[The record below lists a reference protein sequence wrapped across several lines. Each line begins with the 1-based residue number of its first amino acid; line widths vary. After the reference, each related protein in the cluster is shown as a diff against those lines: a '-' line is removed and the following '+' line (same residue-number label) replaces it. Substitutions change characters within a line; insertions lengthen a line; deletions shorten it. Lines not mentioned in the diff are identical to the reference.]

1 MRASRRGGWR
11 DLNVTVLRGR
21 LPAVNIIQNFDGTN
35 KDGLGRRYVRPLFT
49 QISIDRCAVI
59 YLRHSLGA
67 CHGLGNGEEMR
78 QRRHVR

>member
-1 MRASRRGGWR
+1 MRACWRSSWR

-21 LPAVNIIQNFDGTN
+21 LSTVNIIQNFDGTD
-35 KDGLGRRYVRPLFT
+35 KDGLGRRYVRPLFI
-49 QISIDRCAVI
+49 QLGIDRCVII

-67 CHGLGNGEEMR
+67 CHGLGDGEKMR